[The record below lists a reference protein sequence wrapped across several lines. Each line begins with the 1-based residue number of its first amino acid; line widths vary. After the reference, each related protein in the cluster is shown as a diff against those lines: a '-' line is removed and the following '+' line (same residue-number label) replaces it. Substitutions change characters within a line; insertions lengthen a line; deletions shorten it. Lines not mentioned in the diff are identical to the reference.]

1 MKRSFIGKGDDQGHG
16 GWYRH
21 PNEDDGEGEKL
32 EGRHFIAG
40 WADAGKTL
48 SEMVRV
54 VVTWRRPW
62 KAWTRD
68 PSPSID

>member
-1 MKRSFIGKGDDQGHG
+1 MRMMEKGRN
-16 GWYRH
+16 W
-21 PNEDDGEGEKL
+21 

-54 VVTWRRPW
+54 VVTWSRPW

>member
-1 MKRSFIGKGDDQGHG
+1 MTRATGDDTDTQM
-16 GWYRH
+16 RMM
-21 PNEDDGEGEKL
+21 EKGRNW

-54 VVTWRRPW
+54 IITWCGVGGSFR
-62 KAWTRD
+62 AWTD
-68 PSPSID
+68 KDGYP